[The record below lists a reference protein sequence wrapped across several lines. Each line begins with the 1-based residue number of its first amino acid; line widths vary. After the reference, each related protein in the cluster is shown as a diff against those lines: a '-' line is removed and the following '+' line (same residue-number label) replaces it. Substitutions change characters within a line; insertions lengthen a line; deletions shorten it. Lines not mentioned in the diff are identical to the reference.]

1 MKISHIALWTN
12 KLEEQKDFYT
22 TYFNGKSN
30 EKYINPTKGFESYFI
45 SFDGNDTTLE
55 IMRRVDVKESKYD
68 ANKEYLG
75 ICHFAFCVGS
85 KEKVLELTERLRKDG
100 FKIVGEP
107 RTSGDGYFES
117 VVLDT
122 DNNRVEIIA

>member
-12 KLEEQKDFYT
+12 KLEEQRDFYVN
-22 TYFNGKSN
+22 YFNGKSN
-30 EKYINPTKGFESYFI
+30 EKYVNPAKGFESYFI
-45 SFDGNDTTLE
+45 SFDGDTTLE
-55 IMRRVDVKESKYD
+55 IMRRTDVTESKYN
-68 ANKEYLG
+68 ANKEYIG

-85 KEKVLELTERLRKDG
+85 KEKVLELTEKLRKDG
-100 FKIVGEP
+100 YNIVGEP

-117 VVLDT
+117 VVLDI

>member
-12 KLEEQKDFYT
+12 RLEEQKDFYT

-30 EKYINPTKGFESYFI
+30 EKYINQTKGFESYFI

-55 IMRRVDVKESKYD
+55 IMRRIDVRESKHD
-68 ANKEYLG
+68 ENKEYIG

-85 KEKVLELTERLRKDG
+85 KDNVLELTERLRKNG
-100 FKIVGEP
+100 FKIAGEP

-117 VVLDT
+117 VTLDI

>member
-12 KLEEQKDFYT
+12 HLEEQRNFYV

-30 EKYINPTKGFESYFI
+30 EKYVNPTKGFESYFI
-45 SFDGNDTTLE
+45 SFDNDTTLE
-55 IMRRVDVKESKYD
+55 IMRRTDVTESKYN
-68 ANKEYLG
+68 ANKEYIG

-85 KEKVLELTERLRKDG
+85 KEMVLELTEILRKDG
-100 FKIVGEP
+100 YNIVGEP

-117 VVLDT
+117 AVLDV
-122 DNNRVEIIA
+122 DNNKVEIIA